1 MHHALSI
8 PEILTQ
14 VFSELDQSSNCA
26 TARVCKQW
34 SPISLDEV
42 WRDVFL
48 GDVFRSLGQMRL
60 QTDHSVPIGVS
71 LIFVEPILVE
81 DWTLFLKN
89 TRRVR
94 HVKDPLYFDD
104 YPLSSAAVQEILS
117 SRTSAQIFP
126 NLRSIRGFILG
137 YSFEPM
143 FMSNNVLEIAI
154 VLKRRGNQWPTI
166 EAFHKRVLLIINRMP
181 NIERLSI
188 ISDSPFEELE
198 EDISLLISR
207 LPTLIELRFPVFCLR
222 PTITR
227 VAAGLRRLKTLEVT
241 REYSQLEGSENTTYS
256 CMLPR
261 DVDDPYP
268 ALRHLSFAA
277 HRLNVLTFMRP
288 LNRLNLTTFGYHM
301 LGGNSWLVALPEDLE
316 RPGGAKTSPTFG
328 LEVLSLIC
336 RFPRLKS
343 FSIHAA
349 HPLNITEEQLS
360 GLATGWT
367 AIEELDL
374 NKTPLI
380 RSQSSLPL
388 KSLLHFRN
396 CRNLRFLGRYLR
408 IDDDDEFPSIPSHPD
423 EALMFPY
430 TVIDLGSSSC
440 KVHYLNCLNPLFL
453 RDIALLF
460 AAILRDPNRLRW
472 NHGGSSSDGD
482 DQPEPDERTPLED
495 RTRSHSIQSITAFF
509 RTFVKERV
517 VQDMLKRELAA
528 RERSHAFELQRARE
542 DVESLRRELQR
553 NIA

>member
-1 MHHALSI
+1 
-8 PEILTQ
+8 
-14 VFSELDQSSNCA
+14 
-26 TARVCKQW
+26 
-34 SPISLDEV
+34 
-42 WRDVFL
+42 
-48 GDVFRSLGQMRL
+48 
-60 QTDHSVPIGVS
+60 
-71 LIFVEPILVE
+71 
-81 DWTLFLKN
+81 
-89 TRRVR
+89 
-94 HVKDPLYFDD
+94 
-104 YPLSSAAVQEILS
+104 
-117 SRTSAQIFP
+117 
-126 NLRSIRGFILG
+126 
-137 YSFEPM
+137 
-143 FMSNNVLEIAI
+143 MSNNALEIAI

-181 NIERLSI
+181 NIERLTI

-241 REYSQLEGSENTTYS
+241 REYSQLEGNENTTYS

-316 RPGGAKTSPTFG
+316 AVADSLPALEKLGLWLLPLNRDIKMKAAKTSPTFG

-396 CRNLRFLGRYLR
+396 CRNLRFLGLYLR

-423 EALMFPY
+423 KAFMFPY

-440 KVHYLNCLNPLFL
+440 KVHYLNCLNPLFF
-453 RDIALLF
+453 RDIALFF
-460 AAILRDPNRLRW
+460 ASILRDPNRLRW
-472 NHGGSSSDGD
+472 DHGGSSSDGD
-482 DQPEPDERTPLED
+482 DQPEPDERSPLED
-495 RTRSHSIQSITAFF
+495 RTRSHSIQSIAAFF
-509 RTFVKERV
+509 RTIVKERV

-542 DVESLRRELQR
+542 DVESLRRELRELQR